1 MVKNTTGGSKT
12 KGQARKL
19 VSFDSKAN
27 KMLRLSTD
35 IYEVYA
41 QVTKNLGN
49 GMCHVLCAD
58 AKPRL
63 CHIRGKFRGRGKRD
77 NMVGLGTWIL
87 VGLREWEVGKDD
99 TTNTTNT
106 TKLEN
111 CDLLEVYSDYDK
123 EKLKTTVTT
132 INWASFISNDNQN
145 SKVNSDSNNIEF
157 TDNVDEYR
165 SIIEE
170 QLKTGQKIESIRV
183 EKEEEEIDIDDI

>member
-58 AKPRL
+58 KKSRL

-77 NMVGLGTWIL
+77 NMVGLGSWIL

-99 TTNTTNT
+99 TE
-106 TKLEN
+106 KLEN

-157 TDNVDEYR
+157 TDTVDEYR

-170 QLKTGQKIESIRV
+170 QMKTGQKIESIRV

>member
-19 VSFDSKAN
+19 VSFDSKSAN

-58 AKPRL
+58 TKTRL

-77 NMVGLGTWIL
+77 NMIGLGSWIL

-99 TTNTTNT
+99 S

-132 INWASFISNDNQN
+132 VNWASFISNDNQN
-145 SKVNSDSNNIEF
+145 SKVDSNSNNIEF

-170 QLKTGQKIESIRV
+170 KMKTGQKIENIRIET